1 MTAKAK
7 AKAAPA
13 KKAEKTPMEIGV
25 LAMLRP
31 NTNPFKAIADFGL
44 KTAQVQCWD
53 MSLLN
58 EKFAKETK
66 KQMDDT
72 GVRMAAYWAGYTG
85 RIVWN
90 SYDGPVTCGLVP
102 RDLRARR
109 VDELKRGA
117 DFAKMLG
124 APAIITHCGFIP
136 ENPRD
141 ELYPETVNAIHEV
154 ARHCME
160 IGLDFW
166 FESGQETPLTLLRT
180 IEDLALP
187 NLGVNLDTAN
197 LILYGRGNPVDALD
211 VVGPYVKNLHVKD
224 GVFPANSKVLG
235 QQKALGEGVVDF
247 DKVIKKLY
255 DLNFTGELIIE
266 REISGPQQAIDIRK
280 GITFL
285 SKIVDKYGKKKK

>member
-1 MTAKAK
+1 
-7 AKAAPA
+7 
-13 KKAEKTPMEIGV
+13 MEIGV
-25 LAMLRP
+25 LAMLRK
-31 NTNPFKAIADFGL
+31 NTDPFKVIADFGL

-53 MSLLN
+53 MTLLN
-58 EKFAKETK
+58 EKFARETE
-66 KQMDDT
+66 KQIKDS
-72 GVRMAAYWAGYTG
+72 GIRMAAYWAGYTG

-102 RDLRARR
+102 RDLRQKR
-109 VDELKRGA
+109 VDDLKRGA

-141 ELYPETVNAIHEV
+141 ELYPETVNAIFDV
-154 ARHCME
+154 AVHCLNL
-160 IGLDFW
+160 GLDFW
-166 FESGQETPLTLLRT
+166 FEAGQETPLTLLRT

-211 VVGPYVKNLHVKD
+211 VIGPYVKNLHMKD
-224 GVFPANSKVLG
+224 GVFPTNSKVLG
-235 QQKALGEGVVDF
+235 VEKPLGEGAVDF
-247 DKVIKKLY
+247 DKVIRKLY
-255 DLNFTGELIIE
+255 DLNYTGELIIE
-266 REISGPQQAIDIRK
+266 REISGPQQEIDIRK

-285 SKIVDKYGKKKK
+285 SRLVEKYADRQK